1 MFRPKRFMPEIEFAS
16 AVTAGTGYKDVL
28 QSLYR
33 PGSAGHSVVATDHEL
48 TVYGDLEGNNGC
60 QSEV

>member
-1 MFRPKRFMPEIEFAS
+1 MPEIEFAS